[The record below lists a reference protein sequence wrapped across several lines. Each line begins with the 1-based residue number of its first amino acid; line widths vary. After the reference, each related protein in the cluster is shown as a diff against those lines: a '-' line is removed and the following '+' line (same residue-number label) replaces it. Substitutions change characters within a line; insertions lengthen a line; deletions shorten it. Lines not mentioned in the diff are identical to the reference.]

1 MLGSSKPQRLAQE
14 LKCKFKV
21 RGFWK
26 TLIRS
31 WTFIMDQN
39 ILEFLKHNWA
49 LKDNWNQFYD
59 LKIIINHLLSLRFV
73 FLVSLTTAL
82 KSIVSPL
89 LVKVPPPVSLFQLH
103 SLTCIIIWIENW
115 LLIFK
120 ILDYIIIQEGSQP
133 RNIILDS
140 IWKLYA

>member
-1 MLGSSKPQRLAQE
+1 MQVQKL
-14 LKCKFKV
+14 V

>member
-1 MLGSSKPQRLAQE
+1 MQVQKL
-14 LKCKFKV
+14 V

-39 ILEFLKHNWA
+39 ILEFLKHNWD

-89 LVKVPPPVSLFQLH
+89 LVKIPPPVSLFQLH
-103 SLTCIIIWIENW
+103 SLTYIIIWIENW

-120 ILDYIIIQEGSQP
+120 ILDYIIIQEGSRP
-133 RNIILDS
+133 RNIMLDR

>member
-1 MLGSSKPQRLAQE
+1 MQVQKL
-14 LKCKFKV
+14 V

-26 TLIRS
+26 MLIRS

-49 LKDNWNQFYD
+49 LEDNWNQFYD
-59 LKIIINHLLSLRFV
+59 LKIIINHLLNLRFV

-89 LVKVPPPVSLFQLH
+89 LVKIPPPVSLFQLH
-103 SLTCIIIWIENW
+103 SLTYIIVWIENW

-133 RNIILDS
+133 RNIMLDR

>member
-1 MLGSSKPQRLAQE
+1 MQVQKL
-14 LKCKFKV
+14 V

-89 LVKVPPPVSLFQLH
+89 LVKIPPPVSLFQLH
-103 SLTCIIIWIENW
+103 SLTYIIIWIENW

-120 ILDYIIIQEGSQP
+120 ILDYIIIQEGSRP
-133 RNIILDS
+133 RNIMLDR

>member
-1 MLGSSKPQRLAQE
+1 MQVQKL
-14 LKCKFKV
+14 V

-39 ILEFLKHNWA
+39 ILEFLKHNWD

-59 LKIIINHLLSLRFV
+59 LKIIINHLSSLRFV

-89 LVKVPPPVSLFQLH
+89 LVKIPPPVSLFQLH
-103 SLTCIIIWIENW
+103 SLTYIIIWIENW

-120 ILDYIIIQEGSQP
+120 ILDYIIIQEGSRP
-133 RNIILDS
+133 RNIMLDR

>member
-1 MLGSSKPQRLAQE
+1 MQVQKL
-14 LKCKFKV
+14 V

-82 KSIVSPL
+82 KRIVSPL
-89 LVKVPPPVSLFQLH
+89 LVKIPPPVSLFQLH
-103 SLTCIIIWIENW
+103 SLTYIIIWIENW

-120 ILDYIIIQEGSQP
+120 ILDYIIIQEGSRP
-133 RNIILDS
+133 RNIMLDR

>member
-1 MLGSSKPQRLAQE
+1 MQVQKL
-14 LKCKFKV
+14 V

-59 LKIIINHLLSLRFV
+59 LKIIINHLSSLRFV

-89 LVKVPPPVSLFQLH
+89 LVKIPPPVSLFQLH
-103 SLTCIIIWIENW
+103 SLTYIIIWIENW

-120 ILDYIIIQEGSQP
+120 ILDYIIIQEGSRP
-133 RNIILDS
+133 RNIMLDR

>member
-1 MLGSSKPQRLAQE
+1 MQVQKL
-14 LKCKFKV
+14 V

-89 LVKVPPPVSLFQLH
+89 LVKIPPPVSLFQLH
-103 SLTCIIIWIENW
+103 SLTYIIIWIENW

-120 ILDYIIIQEGSQP
+120 ILDYIIIQEGSRP
-133 RNIILDS
+133 RNIMLDR
-140 IWKLYA
+140 IWKLYT